1 MQSKDSLLTQEILE
15 NLKQGT
21 KVEFKWWGSKSLYIG
36 RIEVDK
42 YGDLYFVGESNYTN
56 EVRSEGM
63 RYYNS
68 LDSFFVIHISKL

>member
-1 MQSKDSLLTQEILE
+1 MQSKDLLTQEILE

-36 RIEVDK
+36 REVDK

-56 EVRSEGM
+56 EVL
-63 RYYNS
+63 N
-68 LDSFFVIHISKL
+68 